1 MVQAIPTLQHSYYK
15 HHYALSEQG
24 LWSAGSE
31 YFNVLT
37 MGGRTLCQLSTK
49 VKVRFADVNA
59 DGFTDMLLDGAADLL
74 YNPSTGT
81 FENCQDLGG

>member
-1 MVQAIPTLQHSYYK
+1 
-15 HHYALSEQG
+15 
-24 LWSAGSE
+24 
-31 YFNVLT
+31 

>member
-81 FENCQDLGG
+81 FENCPDLGG